1 VPPRD
6 PRAILP
12 LNDMLFYILLSLADG
27 ERHGYAILKEVEA
40 SRDATIKLGPTT
52 LYRHIGQMLADGL
65 IAETG
70 RRDDDDARRRY
81 YALTK
86 WGRRVAEAE
95 TKRLMELTRIARRVL
110 ALAP

>member
-1 VPPRD
+1 LALRD
-6 PRAILP
+6 PRSLLP
-12 LNDMLFYILLSLADG
+12 LNDTLFYVLLSLAEG
-27 ERHGYAILKEVEA
+27 ERHGYAILKEVDA
-40 SRDATIKLGPTT
+40 SRDATVKLGPTT

-70 RRDDDDARRRY
+70 RRDTDDSRRRY

-95 TKRLMELTRIARRVL
+95 TKRLLDLARTARRIL
-110 ALAP
+110 ALA